1 MCAIGRPTFAFRIL
15 KIYFVLFMLLSCWQ
29 MKMNVLVQKY
39 YYIITAIL
47 LQRNEID
54 LIYYRV
60 CIKLQAICV

>member
-1 MCAIGRPTFAFRIL
+1 
-15 KIYFVLFMLLSCWQ
+15 MLLSCWQ